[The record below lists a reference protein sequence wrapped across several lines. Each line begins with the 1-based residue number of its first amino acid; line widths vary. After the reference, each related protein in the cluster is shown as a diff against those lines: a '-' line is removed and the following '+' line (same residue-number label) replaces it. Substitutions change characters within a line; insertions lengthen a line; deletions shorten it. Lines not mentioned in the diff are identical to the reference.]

1 MEVLDKV
8 KKFFR
13 DGLEVFWPKPKKT
26 AKKKTAKK
34 ITKRK
39 KKKTSKKK

>member
-1 MEVLDKV
+1 MEVLDQV

-26 AKKKTAKK
+26 AKKKAVKK
-34 ITKRK
+34 ITKK